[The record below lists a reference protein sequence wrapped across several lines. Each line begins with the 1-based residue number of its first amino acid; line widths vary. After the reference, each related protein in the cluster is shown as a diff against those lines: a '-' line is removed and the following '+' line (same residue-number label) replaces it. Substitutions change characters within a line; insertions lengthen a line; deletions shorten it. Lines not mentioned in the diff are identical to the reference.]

1 MNRLFSVLLVLLVI
15 GLAGSC
21 KSKKSES
28 DYKMAAQAA
37 QESGQFETAI
47 ENYKLLIEHYPDSSS
62 AASSMFMLGFINANL
77 TQNLPEGEK
86 YYKLFIEKY
95 PDHELV
101 KDAKVELENLGKDP
115 SEWSIFKN
123 LEDSLATQK

>member
-1 MNRLFSVLLVLLVI
+1 MNRFFTILLLILLI
-15 GLAGSC
+15 GATFSC
-21 KSKKSES
+21 KNKKTETE
-28 DYKMAAQAA
+28 YKQAAQVA

-47 ENYKLLIEHYPDSSS
+47 ENYKLLIENYPDSSS

-77 TQNLPEGEK
+77 TQNLIEGEK
-86 YYKLFIEKY
+86 YYKAFIEKY

-123 LEDSLATQK
+123 LQDSLATQH